1 MLHLAVLG
9 STKGTSLQP
18 IIDAIA
24 SNELDAVIDIV
35 ISNKADAY
43 IIERAKQ
50 HEINTVC
57 IPKEGQSREEYDQEL
72 VNKLSSYPIDAVLLI
87 GWMRILSPIFVQAH
101 AGKIMNVHPS
111 LLPKFAGGMDM
122 NVHQAV
128 LDAGEK
134 ETGCTIHLVDEG
146 VDTGK
151 ILIQKKCSI
160 EHNETAES
168 LKKKVQALEGQAC
181 IELLKRYEGKVQA
194 AE

>member
-168 LKKKVQALEGQAC
+168 LKKKVQALEGQAF